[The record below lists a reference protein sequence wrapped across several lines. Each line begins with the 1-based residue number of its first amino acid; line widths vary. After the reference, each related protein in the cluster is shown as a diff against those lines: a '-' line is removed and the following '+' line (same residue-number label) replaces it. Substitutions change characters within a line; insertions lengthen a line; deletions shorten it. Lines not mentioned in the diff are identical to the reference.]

1 MDKCYNIDNQGGYMK
16 KISLVLVLVMLFFV
30 TGCGSK
36 TKEVKSLNDFYNVTV
51 EKGLIASDNMGSYN
65 ADYIK
70 EAMIANKD
78 DLAIEMISYDTSDS
92 ATAVQDSN
100 IEAFM
105 TRKSTNAIIK
115 KLKGENYY
123 KYTMVTNGYYLV
135 SSRVDNTL
143 ILVNTPVKNKDLV
156 DSVLD
161 SMGY

>member
-1 MDKCYNIDNQGGYMK
+1 MK